1 MFGVVLLLLHGRE
14 ASLPLALEEKEE
26 EREISGVEER
36 RAVHKRV
43 LSKMI

>member
-1 MFGVVLLLLHGRE
+1 MFGVVHLLLHGRE

-36 RAVHKRV
+36 AVHKRV